1 MLYRQCLRN
10 TYFTYMR
17 WIYIYCNKIMDKAN
31 FIDFIKESDD
41 SKGEHHDWRLLLSS
55 EGEAEVKEKERN
67 KIQSTLIQC
76 SLV

>member
-1 MLYRQCLRN
+1 
-10 TYFTYMR
+10 
-17 WIYIYCNKIMDKAN
+17 MDKAN